1 MKTINRLKPLVWVVV
16 SLLLAQACACAVL
29 PRSYTLTALVDG
41 ITLALM
47 GCIAFAFANNIPGS
61 SGRTRIAWFLLAATY
76 SLQGTAQLIWMYF
89 EVILRQEVPNPFVA
103 DVVLFLCWIP
113 ALAALILR
121 PHLEPSQQDQRL
133 GGLDFAQLLLFWL
146 YLYLFFVI
154 PWQYVAPNEAAYG
167 PAYNLLALIQ
177 AGVYACALG
186 LSYWLSAG
194 PWRRFFGLLFV
205 AVVLNRGAA
214 QVINVAIDRH
224 AYFTGSWYDMPYS
237 IAMATTVIVACSGFG
252 LVATKVHRDAADER
266 YWMWWS
272 RLAGPVRLLLPVLA
286 AWAFL
291 NHRVPDSIR
300 DYRILVTLGAL
311 MVLGTVAIFKQLRL
325 DRELMLANHDL
336 LEASLTDA
344 LTGARNRRFFTAS
357 IDADVQQTLRA
368 YSTSGPDEKRNC
380 DLVFYLID
388 ADHFKEI
395 NDWYGHDVGDQL
407 LTEMTRRISGA
418 IRNSDVLI
426 RWGGEE
432 FLVVSRYTNRS
443 EADTLAKRVL
453 EAVGNRPFE
462 LGSCKDAIHR
472 TCSVG
477 WAVFPWFVA
486 EPQAISYEEVLALA
500 DRALYKAK
508 SSGRN
513 QAIGKLPADRNSRED
528 EATRAHASGVDPSE
542 QAVRSISTAG
552 PPDPGF
558 VPLPG
563 TQIEANARLQKK
575 VSSAAE

>member
-1 MKTINRLKPLVWVVV
+1 M
-16 SLLLAQACACAVL
+16 
-29 PRSYTLTALVDG
+29 
-41 ITLALM
+41 
-47 GCIAFAFANNIPGS
+47 
-61 SGRTRIAWFLLAATY
+61 
-76 SLQGTAQLIWMYF
+76 
-89 EVILRQEVPNPFVA
+89 
-103 DVVLFLCWIP
+103 
-113 ALAALILR
+113 
-121 PHLEPSQQDQRL
+121 
-133 GGLDFAQLLLFWL
+133 
-146 YLYLFFVI
+146 
-154 PWQYVAPNEAAYG
+154 
-167 PAYNLLALIQ
+167 
-177 AGVYACALG
+177 
-186 LSYWLSAG
+186 
-194 PWRRFFGLLFV
+194 
-205 AVVLNRGAA
+205 
-214 QVINVAIDRH
+214 
-224 AYFTGSWYDMPYS
+224 
-237 IAMATTVIVACSGFG
+237 
-252 LVATKVHRDAADER
+252 
-266 YWMWWS
+266 
-272 RLAGPVRLLLPVLA
+272 
-286 AWAFL
+286 
-291 NHRVPDSIR
+291 
-300 DYRILVTLGAL
+300 
-311 MVLGTVAIFKQLRL
+311 
-325 DRELMLANHDL
+325 
-336 LEASLTDA
+336 
-344 LTGARNRRFFTAS
+344 
-357 IDADVQQTLRA
+357 QQTLRA

-453 EAVGNRPFE
+453 DAVGSRPFE
-462 LGSCKDAIHR
+462 MGSCKDAIYR

-552 PPDPGF
+552 PPDPGS

-575 VSSAAE
+575 ASSAAE